1 MSDITIFADG
11 QCISVDGLNKGKL
24 NVPGMKTH
32 LDTIINDDPP
42 PKKKTKTMNFHIL
55 KAILCNTLKY

>member
-24 NVPGMKTH
+24 TAPGMKTH

-42 PKKKTKTMNFHIL
+42 PKKRRD
-55 KAILCNTLKY
+55 

>member
-42 PKKKTKTMNFHIL
+42 QKKNQYHEFSHSESYFMQYT
-55 KAILCNTLKY
+55 

>member
-32 LDTIINDDPP
+32 LDTIINDDSPQKNTNP
-42 PKKKTKTMNFHIL
+42 MNFHIV
-55 KAILCNTLKY
+55 KAILCKTLKY

>member
-32 LDTIINDDPP
+32 LDTIINDDSP
-42 PKKKTKTMNFHIL
+42 PKNTNPMNFHIV
-55 KAILCNTLKY
+55 KAI